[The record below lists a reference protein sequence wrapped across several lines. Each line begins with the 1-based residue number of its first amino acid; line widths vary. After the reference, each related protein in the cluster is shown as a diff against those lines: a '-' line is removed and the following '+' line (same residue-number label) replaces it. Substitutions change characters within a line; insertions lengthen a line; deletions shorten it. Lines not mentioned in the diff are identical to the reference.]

1 MEALYRDQILD
12 HYRHPRNYGPVD
24 DLPATAEADNPLCG
38 DRILMGLRLV
48 GGRIEEVRFHGR
60 GCAVCM
66 AAASLL
72 TEHLPGLDADTVTAL
87 EQAARDALVAD
98 AGTPLPSPLEGLSAL
113 RDHPARHR
121 CLLLP
126 LEALLAALPP
136 E

>member
-24 DLPATAEADNPLCG
+24 DLPVTAEADNPLCG
-38 DRILMGLRLV
+38 DRIRMGLRLV
-48 GGRIEEVRFHGR
+48 AGRIVEVRFHGR

-72 TEHLPGLDADTVTAL
+72 TEHLRGLDADTVTAL

-126 LEALLAALPP
+126 LQALLAALP

>member
-1 MEALYRDQILD
+1 MEALYREQILD

-24 DLPATAEADNPLCG
+24 DLPATAQADNPLCG
-38 DRILMGLRLV
+38 DRIIMGLRLV
-48 GGRIEEVRFHGR
+48 DGRVADVRFQGR

-72 TEHLPGLDADTVTAL
+72 TEHLPGLEADAVTAL
-87 EQAARDALVAD
+87 EQSTREALAARPD
-98 AGTPLPSPLEGLSAL
+98 TPLPVPLEGLSAL
-113 RDHPARHR
+113 RDYPARHR

-126 LEALLAALPP
+126 LEALLAALP